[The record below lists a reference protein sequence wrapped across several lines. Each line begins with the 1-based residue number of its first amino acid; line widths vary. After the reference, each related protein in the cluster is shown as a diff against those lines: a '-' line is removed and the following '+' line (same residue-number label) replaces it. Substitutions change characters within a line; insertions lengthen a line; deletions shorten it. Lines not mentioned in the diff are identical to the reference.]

1 MEGSIG
7 GIYHGLK
14 TLQMGLFEYGQWQT
28 YAFNNE
34 DKYLKIKF
42 LVSKPYSSQTWNSE
56 WVMNFKINFSST
68 CFYELV
74 GKSGN
79 LAYWACHKSLFQ
91 NLEFHRTDNLTFF
104 QFDSPPKI

>member
-1 MEGSIG
+1 MFFNLTPKYGLEGSIG

-14 TLQMGLFEYGQWQT
+14 DPTNGSFWYSQWQT

-56 WVMNFKINFSST
+56 WVMNFKN
-68 CFYELV
+68 
-74 GKSGN
+74 
-79 LAYWACHKSLFQ
+79 
-91 NLEFHRTDNLTFF
+91 
-104 QFDSPPKI
+104 